1 MKIASICSM
10 LATRSHWVIHS
21 VWLAVLAGI
30 VGVNVALD
38 YFQIQ
43 AADMR
48 LLVSENNI
56 AANVVKSEIASVTA
70 LLDAA
75 EELVIKPEVPDLYGG
90 SQEPSPQH
98 IRPIDKL
105 HVAEHLH
112 ALARSNPLV
121 ASIRLADSSGLIAA
135 TDRMDETSYGT
146 VFTRSS
152 EVEGRE
158 PLTVSL
164 ELVSSF
170 WQQRMVAF
178 NGGNAQTAVYTS
190 TGRGL
195 MPFGRMTVGEERA
208 LMGAI
213 RGMDTDAVSLNT
225 GSMQLGAES
234 LHLVLR
240 QVAAPFV
247 ADGPLVVA
255 TAMPDTEAMI
265 RWRGNMY
272 VQILAWFA
280 VAFLSTGVLLV
291 EARSRERF
299 EMSAEKMHESVQQR
313 DKFISVLME
322 HAPIMVSYWD
332 AQRKCRY
339 ANRMYRDW
347 FGKSEE
353 QIVGIDVQTLLSPEQ
368 YEKCGALITATL
380 LGEPQYFE
388 QQRTKADGSVG
399 YVLSRYIPDS
409 DGLGV
414 KGFFVI
420 ASDITELK
428 LTQLQLEKRIEDLY
442 VMATT
447 DALTGIDNRRNL
459 LEKVQLEIDR
469 ALRYGLTVAFLMMDI
484 DHFKVVNDTYGH
496 DAGDRVLQRVGAL
509 LHETVRAP
517 DHVGR
522 LGGEEFGILLTNVTP
537 QLGAEIAEQMRRKV
551 AALVVTYGDAEIS
564 FTVSIGVAGLLVDA
578 ENPLLDLI
586 KRADTAMYDA
596 KKAGRNCVRVAE
608 DQQESALAAGSAVQ
622 AQSS

>member
-1 MKIASICSM
+1 MKIASICRM

-70 LLDAA
+70 LLNAV
-75 EELVIKPEVPDLYGG
+75 EELVTEPEAPGP
-90 SQEPSPQH
+90 QEPSPQH
-98 IRPIDKL
+98 IRPIDKP
-105 HVAEHLH
+105 HVAEHLY
-112 ALARSNPLV
+112 ALARSNPHV
-121 ASIRLADSSGLIAA
+121 ASIRMADSSGLIAA
-135 TDRMDETSYGT
+135 SGSMDETSYGAI
-146 VFTRSS
+146 FTRTS

-178 NGGNAQTAVYTS
+178 NAGNAQTAVYTS

-272 VQILAWFA
+272 VQIFCWVA

-291 EARSRERF
+291 EARSHQRF
-299 EMSAEKMHESVQQR
+299 EMSAKKMHESVQQR

-388 QQRTKADGSVG
+388 QQRTKADGSAG

-564 FTVSIGVAGLLVDA
+564 FTVSIGVAGLPVDA

-608 DQQESALAAGSAVQ
+608 DQQESALVADSDVQ
-622 AQSS
+622 TQLN

>member
-1 MKIASICSM
+1 MKIASICRM

-70 LLDAA
+70 LLNAV
-75 EELVIKPEVPDLYGG
+75 EELVTEPEAPGP
-90 SQEPSPQH
+90 QEPSPQH
-98 IRPIDKL
+98 IRPIDKP
-105 HVAEHLH
+105 HVAEHLY
-112 ALARSNPLV
+112 ALARSNPHV
-121 ASIRLADSSGLIAA
+121 ASIRMADSSGLIAA
-135 TDRMDETSYGT
+135 SGSMDETSYGAI
-146 VFTRSS
+146 FTRTS

-178 NGGNAQTAVYTS
+178 NAGNAQTAVYTS

-272 VQILAWFA
+272 VQIFCWVA

-291 EARSRERF
+291 EARSHQRF
-299 EMSAEKMHESVQQR
+299 EMSAKKMHESVQQR

-388 QQRTKADGSVG
+388 QQRTKADGSAG

-564 FTVSIGVAGLLVDA
+564 FTVSIGVAGLPVDA

-608 DQQESALAAGSAVQ
+608 DQQESALVAGSDVQ
-622 AQSS
+622 TQLN

>member
-164 ELVSSF
+164 ELASSF